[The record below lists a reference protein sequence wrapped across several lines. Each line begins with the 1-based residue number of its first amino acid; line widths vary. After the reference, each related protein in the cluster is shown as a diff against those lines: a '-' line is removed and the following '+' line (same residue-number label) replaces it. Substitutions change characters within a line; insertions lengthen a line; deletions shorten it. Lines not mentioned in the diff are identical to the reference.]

1 MFEYALGIFGIIAF
15 MVIMIYIG
23 KQMMISNQIPFYA
36 SYCMFLSCF
45 ISISLLVGINIRI
58 NNDTVSTGITACF
71 IMMGICVLC
80 SQSLDFIRS
89 RSTSTST
96 TTYKKRTY

>member
-23 KQMMISNQIPFYA
+23 KQMMINNQIPFYA

-45 ISISLLVGINIRI
+45 ISIALLVGIKFKLE
-58 NNDTVSTGITACF
+58 NDEISTGITGCF
-71 IMMGICVLC
+71 IMMGIFIICL
-80 SQSLDFIRS
+80 QSLDFIRS
-89 RSTSTST
+89 TSTNKNK
-96 TTYKKRTY
+96 KKRR